1 VLRSFG
7 FWERLT
13 ADEFATTLAS
23 LERAVQQAPGYSYAW
38 AALSLILG
46 TQHYYGFDGRPD
58 PLGRALQ
65 AARKAVDLDPSSH
78 RAHQAL
84 AETLFWRK
92 EIQAFRP
99 AAERAVALN
108 PMDGCAVASIGALIA
123 YSGDWE
129 RGCALVE
136 RVVALNPHHPGWYW
150 FPVYMNA
157 YRKGDYRGAL
167 EVALRIDMPGSY
179 DTHVALAA
187 AHGQLG
193 EREAGGKS
201 IRELLTLAPGFATRA
216 RADLGKWLDPELVE
230 HLVDGL
236 RKAGLEIGPAN
247 RTAL

>member
-1 VLRSFG
+1 V
-7 FWERLT
+7 
-13 ADEFATTLAS
+13 
-23 LERAVQQAPGYSYAW
+23 P
-38 AALSLILG
+38 
-46 TQHYYGFDGRPD
+46 
-58 PLGRALQ
+58 ALQ
-65 AARKAVDLDPSSH
+65 PA
-78 RAHQAL
+78 
-84 AETLFWRK
+84 
-92 EIQAFRP
+92 RP
-99 AAERAVALN
+99 AAKDAAA
-108 PMDGCAVASIGALIA
+108 GTH
-123 YSGDWE
+123 SGDWE

-193 EREAGGKS
+193 EHEAGGKS
-201 IRELLTLAPGFATRA
+201 IRELLTLTPGFATSA

>member
-1 VLRSFG
+1 
-7 FWERLT
+7 
-13 ADEFATTLAS
+13 
-23 LERAVQQAPGYSYAW
+23 
-38 AALSLILG
+38 
-46 TQHYYGFDGRPD
+46 
-58 PLGRALQ
+58 
-65 AARKAVDLDPSSH
+65 
-78 RAHQAL
+78 
-84 AETLFWRK
+84 
-92 EIQAFRP
+92 
-99 AAERAVALN
+99 
-108 PMDGCAVASIGALIA
+108 MA

-129 RGCALVE
+129 RGCALVQ

-167 EVALRIDMPGSY
+167 EVALRIDIPGSY

-201 IRELLTLAPGFATRA
+201 IRELLTLAPGFATSA

-230 HLVDGL
+230 QLVDGL

-247 RTAL
+247 TSSREEFHR